1 MTAFPHHY
9 TVSASAADH
18 GDVAVRSHD
27 QPSLRSDS
35 PPQFGG
41 RGDRWSPETLLT
53 AAVADCF
60 VLTFRAIAR
69 ASNLP
74 WVSLRCDARGT
85 LDRVDRVTRFT
96 HFDLTVHLDVPDG
109 VDHEHVRRLLN
120 AADHTCLVARSLNAT
135 SHLDAQIATV
145 RPAMSGVG

>member
-1 MTAFPHHY
+1 MTTFPHHY
-9 TVSASAADH
+9 TVSASAAEN
-18 GDVAVRSHD
+18 GDVAVRSQG

-41 RGDRWSPETLLT
+41 RGDLWSPETLLT

-60 VLTFRAIAR
+60 ALTFRAIAR

-74 WVSLRCDARGT
+74 WVSIRCDARGT

-96 HFDLTVHLDVPDG
+96 RFALHVHLEVPEG
-109 VDHEHVRRLLN
+109 VDHEQARRLLI

-135 SHLDAQIATV
+135 SHLDAHVATA
-145 RPAMSGVG
+145 RSAMAATG